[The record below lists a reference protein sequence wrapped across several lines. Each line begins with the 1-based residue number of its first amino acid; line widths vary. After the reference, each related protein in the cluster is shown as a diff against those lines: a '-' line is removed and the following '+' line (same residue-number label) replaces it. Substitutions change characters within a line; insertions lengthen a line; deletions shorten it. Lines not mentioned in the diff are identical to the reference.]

1 MSIDINQLFDARYYA
16 LMNPDLAAAGINTD
30 DKLYRHFRNNGLAE
44 GRPFSPFIDIQV
56 YRAENPD
63 LEKNGLYSNEQL
75 YRHLETYGIKE
86 GRKFSRLIDLNLY
99 LSENPDVNQAFGGDR
114 ELAFEH
120 LRNLGIREG
129 RKFSQLMDLDYYLA
143 LNPDVAAAYN
153 NDKLGAFNHWIF
165 AGRGEGRQYFPNN
178 LGILTGA
185 DNINPVNL
193 VKTDV
198 VGPSDRDDYYQ
209 FSLNDLSD
217 ISIKV
222 AGLSQKANLT
232 LIKDDNQNNFPDDK
246 QQLLPIVAKDE
257 AIEAIDLFGV
267 SPGNYFIQVSGSEG
281 DTNYDLNIYAETS
294 ELLRKPSGAGNSP
307 GTALNLGLLIESQVV
322 RDVVNP
328 GRSQNFYQ
336 FQTNRQSDVY
346 ITLEGVNTDI
356 RLQLVRDTNGN
367 GLLDP
372 DEVVETIANYKE
384 PVDIDR
390 NGEIDLSEFFAWLDG
405 TNQEVPYPD
414 AIIAQNLLPG
424 NYFVQVG
431 QVGEPTGYTLKI
443 DGIPAPVPAEGATN
457 ENPVSW
463 GNLGTLNKKSK
474 PVVTDFVGYGNPY
487 DFYAF
492 FLEKSSEVSLRL
504 QGINNKADLI
514 LIHDINEDGGFSGR
528 EIIKFPS
535 AEDGADYTLNRLLGR
550 GTYYVGVAKAKGET
564 AYTLSAEVISENL
577 PPDGA
582 GNFIG
587 QAADLG
593 VVNGVQTRR
602 DFVSTEDTDD
612 FYRFQLNDFS
622 ELTLFLDEQTANS
635 QVYLIQDVNGNGLV
649 DGDEV
654 IVGSESQGAYREYIN
669 RTLTPGTYFIRV
681 AHAMGPGSYYLWMEN
696 NPITPPAQTAGN
708 SLATAKDLGVLNG
721 WQQEAGLV
729 TGNNEGGDRN
739 HLYRFNLESASD
751 VTILLDEMSANA
763 DIRLVQDR
771 NNNGQIEPEEII
783 AIAAATGASPEQISQ
798 SNLAPGTYYVWVSQ
812 TQGNTAYQ
820 LNIIPNNYNRD
831 TGHGL
836 VDAAAAVAQAIGSE
850 SFPEVAPLGGTDWGL
865 DAIGAPKVWQQ
876 GYTGKGVVVA
886 VIDSGVD
893 YTHPDIDDNLWFNES
908 EIPGNGIDDDNN
920 GFIDDWRG
928 WDFLDNDNDPKD
940 TDPVGGHGTHV
951 AGIIAGENNSFGVT
965 GVAPDAKIMAIRSLG
980 IFRGEDDPIT
990 GGIRYA
996 VDNGADVINLSLGS
1010 QGENPG
1016 ISEAVRYANEN
1027 GVVVVMASGND
1038 GLSAISGGQ
1047 RFSQKVYPAQ
1057 LASEIGLAVGAVE
1070 KNKAIAD
1077 FTNRAGSTPQ
1087 NYVVAPGKEVYSSL
1101 LSDRY
1106 DFWEGTSMA
1115 APHIAGVAALIISA
1129 NPNLNLAQVEN
1140 LITSTANPFGLTENG
1155 IFDPLEL

>member
-232 LIKDDNQNNFPDDK
+232 LIKDNNQNNFPDDN

-463 GNLGTLNKKSK
+463 GNLGTLNKKAK

-492 FLEKSSEVSLRL
+492 FLEKSGEVSLRL

-564 AYTLSAEVISENL
+564 AYTVSAEVMSENL
-577 PPDGA
+577 PPDEA

-587 QAADLG
+587 QSADVGG
-593 VVNGVQTRR
+593 VKVVQTRR
-602 DFVSTEDTDD
+602 
-612 FYRFQLNDFS
+612 
-622 ELTLFLDEQTANS
+622 
-635 QVYLIQDVNGNGLV
+635 
-649 DGDEV
+649 
-654 IVGSESQGAYREYIN
+654 
-669 RTLTPGTYFIRV
+669 
-681 AHAMGPGSYYLWMEN
+681 
-696 NPITPPAQTAGN
+696 
-708 SLATAKDLGVLNG
+708 
-721 WQQEAGLV
+721 
-729 TGNNEGGDRN
+729 
-739 HLYRFNLESASD
+739 
-751 VTILLDEMSANA
+751 
-763 DIRLVQDR
+763 
-771 NNNGQIEPEEII
+771 
-783 AIAAATGASPEQISQ
+783 
-798 SNLAPGTYYVWVSQ
+798 
-812 TQGNTAYQ
+812 
-820 LNIIPNNYNRD
+820 
-831 TGHGL
+831 
-836 VDAAAAVAQAIGSE
+836 
-850 SFPEVAPLGGTDWGL
+850 
-865 DAIGAPKVWQQ
+865 
-876 GYTGKGVVVA
+876 GVV
-886 VIDSGVD
+886 
-893 YTHPDIDDNLWFNES
+893 
-908 EIPGNGIDDDNN
+908 
-920 GFIDDWRG
+920 
-928 WDFLDNDNDPKD
+928 
-940 TDPVGGHGTHV
+940 
-951 AGIIAGENNSFGVT
+951 
-965 GVAPDAKIMAIRSLG
+965 
-980 IFRGEDDPIT
+980 
-990 GGIRYA
+990 
-996 VDNGADVINLSLGS
+996 
-1010 QGENPG
+1010 
-1016 ISEAVRYANEN
+1016 
-1027 GVVVVMASGND
+1027 
-1038 GLSAISGGQ
+1038 SA
-1047 RFSQKVYPAQ
+1047 
-1057 LASEIGLAVGAVE
+1057 
-1070 KNKAIAD
+1070 
-1077 FTNRAGSTPQ
+1077 
-1087 NYVVAPGKEVYSSL
+1087 
-1101 LSDRY
+1101 
-1106 DFWEGTSMA
+1106 
-1115 APHIAGVAALIISA
+1115 
-1129 NPNLNLAQVEN
+1129 
-1140 LITSTANPFGLTENG
+1140 
-1155 IFDPLEL
+1155 

>member
-16 LMNPDLAAAGINTD
+16 LLNPDLAAVGINTD
-30 DKLYRHFRNNGLAE
+30 DELYRHFRNSGLAE
-44 GRPFSPFIDIQV
+44 GRPFSPFIDIHV

-63 LEKNGLYSNEQL
+63 LEQNGLYSNKQL
-75 YRHLETYGIKE
+75 YRHLERNGIRE

-99 LSENPDVNQAFGGDR
+99 LRENPDVNQAFGGDR
-114 ELAFEH
+114 ELAFAH
-120 LRNLGIREG
+120 LRKLGIREG

-143 LNPDVAAAYN
+143 QNPDVAAAYN
-153 NDKLGAFNHWIF
+153 NDKLAAFNHWIF

-193 VKTDV
+193 FKTDV

-232 LIKDDNQNNFPDDK
+232 LIKDNNQNNFPDDS
-246 QQLLPIVAKDE
+246 QQLLPVVAEDE
-257 AIEAIDLFGV
+257 AMEAIDLFGV
-267 SPGNYFIQVSGSEG
+267 SPGNYFIQVSGREG
-281 DTNYDLNIYAETS
+281 DTNYDLKIYAETS
-294 ELLRKPSGAGNSP
+294 ELVRKPSGAGGTP
-307 GTALNLGLLIESQVV
+307 ETALNLGFLGESKVV
-322 RDVVNP
+322 RDVVYP
-328 GRSQNFYQ
+328 LRSQNFYQ
-336 FQTNRQSDVY
+336 FQINRQSDVY

-372 DEVVETIANYKE
+372 GEVVETIANHKE

-390 NGEIDLSEFFAWLDG
+390 NGEIDLSEFFARLEG
-405 TNQEVPYPD
+405 TNQEALFPD
-414 AIIAQNLLPG
+414 AIIGQNLLPG

-443 DGIPAPVPAEGATN
+443 DGIPAPVPAGGATN

-463 GNLGTLNKKSK
+463 GNLGTLNKKAK

-487 DFYAF
+487 DFYTF
-492 FLEKSSEVSLRL
+492 LLEKNSEVNLRL

-514 LIHDINEDGGFSGR
+514 LIHDLNEDGGFSFR
-528 EIIKFPS
+528 EVIKFPS
-535 AEDGADYTLNRLLGR
+535 ADGADYTLNCLLGR
-550 GTYYVGVAKAKGET
+550 GTYYVGVAKEKGET
-564 AYTLSAEVISENL
+564 AYTLSAEVISDNL

-582 GNFIG
+582 GNSLI

-593 VVNGVQTRR
+593 VLNGVQTRR
-602 DFVSTEDTDD
+602 DFVSAEDPDD
-612 FYRFQLNDFS
+612 FYRFQVNDFS
-622 ELTLFLDEQTANS
+622 QFTLFLDEQTANS

-654 IVGSESQGAYREYIN
+654 IVGSESQGTYGEYIN

-696 NPITPPAQTAGN
+696 NPIAPPAQTAGN

-721 WQQEAGLV
+721 WQREQGLM

-739 HLYRFNLESASD
+739 HFYQFDLESASD
-751 VTILLDEMSANA
+751 VTILLDGMTANA

-783 AIAAATGASPEQISQ
+783 AIAAAPGASPEQISQ

-812 TQGNTAYQ
+812 TQGNTAYE
-820 LNIIPNNYNRD
+820 LNLVPNNYNRD
-831 TGHGL
+831 AGHGL
-836 VDAAAAVAQAIGSE
+836 VDAAAAVAKAIGSE
-850 SFPEVAPLGGTDWGL
+850 PFPEVAPLSGTDWGL

-876 GYTGKGVVVA
+876 EYTGKGVVVA

-928 WDFLDNDNDPKD
+928 WDFLDDDNDPRD
-940 TDPVGGHGTHV
+940 TDPLGGHGTHV
-951 AGIIAGENNSFGVT
+951 AGIIAGENNYFGVT

-980 IFRGEDDPIT
+980 TFGGEEDPIT

-1038 GLSAISGGQ
+1038 GLSAISGSQ

-1057 LASEIGLAVGAVE
+1057 LASEVGLAVGAVE

-1077 FTNRAGSTPQ
+1077 FSNRAGSTPQ

-1106 DFWEGTSMA
+1106 EFSEGTSMA
-1115 APHIAGVAALIISA
+1115 APHIAGVAALILSA
-1129 NPNLNLAQVEN
+1129 NPNLNPAQVAD
-1140 LITSTANPFGLTENG
+1140 LITSTANPFAVTENG
-1155 IFDPLEL
+1155 IFDPLDL

>member
-16 LMNPDLAAAGINTD
+16 LLNPDLAAVGINTD
-30 DKLYRHFRNNGLAE
+30 DELYRHFRNSGLAE
-44 GRPFSPFIDIQV
+44 GRPFSPFIDIHV

-63 LEKNGLYSNEQL
+63 LEQNGLYSNEQL
-75 YRHLETYGIKE
+75 YRHLERNGIRE

-99 LSENPDVNQAFGGDR
+99 LSENSDVNQAFGGDR
-114 ELAFEH
+114 ELAFAH

-143 LNPDVAAAYN
+143 QNPDVAAAYN
-153 NDKLGAFNHWIF
+153 NDKLAAFNHWIF

-193 VKTDV
+193 LKTDV
-198 VGPSDRDDYYQ
+198 VGSSDRDDYYQ

-232 LIKDDNQNNFPDDK
+232 LIKDKNQNNFPDDS
-246 QQLLPIVAKDE
+246 QQLLPVVAEDE
-257 AIEAIDLFGV
+257 AMEAIDLFGV
-267 SPGNYFIQVSGSEG
+267 SPGNYFIQVSGREG
-281 DTNYDLNIYAETS
+281 DTNYDLKIYAETS
-294 ELLRKPSGAGNSP
+294 ELVRKPSGAGGTP
-307 GTALNLGLLIESQVV
+307 GTALNLGFLGESKVV
-322 RDVVNP
+322 RDVVYP
-328 GRSQNFYQ
+328 VRSQNFYQ
-336 FQTNRQSDVY
+336 FQINRQSDVY

-372 DEVVETIANYKE
+372 GELVETIANYKE

-390 NGEIDLSEFFAWLDG
+390 NGEIDLSEFFVWLEG
-405 TNQEVPYPD
+405 TNQEVPFPN

-463 GNLGTLNKKSK
+463 GNLGTLNKKAK

-492 FLEKSSEVSLRL
+492 FLEKNSEVNLRL

-535 AEDGADYTLNRLLGR
+535 AEDGADYTLNRLLGA
-550 GTYYVGVAKAKGET
+550 GTYYVGVAKEKGET
-564 AYTLSAEVISENL
+564 AYTLSAEVISDNL

-582 GNFIG
+582 GNSLI

-593 VVNGVQTRR
+593 VLSGVQTRR
-602 DFVSTEDTDD
+602 DFVSVEDLDD
-612 FYRFQLNDFS
+612 FYRFQVNDLSQF
-622 ELTLFLDEQTANS
+622 TLFLDEQTANS

-654 IVGSESQGAYREYIN
+654 IVGSESQGTYGEYIN

-696 NPITPPAQTAGN
+696 NPVAPPAQTAGN

-721 WQQEAGLV
+721 WQREQGLM
-729 TGNNEGGDRN
+729 TGNNEGGERN
-739 HLYRFNLESASD
+739 HFYQFDLESASD
-751 VTILLDEMSANA
+751 VTILLDGMTANA

-783 AIAAATGASPEQISQ
+783 AIAAAPGASPEQISQ

-812 TQGNTAYQ
+812 TQGNTAYE
-820 LNIIPNNYNRD
+820 LNLVPNNYNRD
-831 TGHGL
+831 AGHGL
-836 VDAAAAVAQAIGSE
+836 VDAAAAVAKAIGSE
-850 SFPEVAPLGGTDWGL
+850 PFPEVPPLSGTDWGL

-876 GYTGKGVVVA
+876 EYTGKGVVVA

-928 WDFLDNDNDPKD
+928 WDFLDDDNDPRD
-940 TDPVGGHGTHV
+940 TDPLGGHGTHV
-951 AGIIAGENNSFGVT
+951 AGIIAGENNYFGVT

-980 IFRGEDDPIT
+980 TFGGEEDPIT

-1038 GLSAISGGQ
+1038 GLSAISGSQ

-1057 LASEIGLAVGAVE
+1057 LASEVGLAVGAVE

-1077 FTNRAGSTPQ
+1077 FSNRAGSTPQ

-1106 DFWEGTSMA
+1106 EFSEGTSMA
-1115 APHIAGVAALIISA
+1115 APHIAGVAALILSA
-1129 NPNLNLAQVEN
+1129 NPNLNPAQVAD
-1140 LITSTANPFGLTENG
+1140 LITSTANPFAVTENG
-1155 IFDPLEL
+1155 IFDPLDL